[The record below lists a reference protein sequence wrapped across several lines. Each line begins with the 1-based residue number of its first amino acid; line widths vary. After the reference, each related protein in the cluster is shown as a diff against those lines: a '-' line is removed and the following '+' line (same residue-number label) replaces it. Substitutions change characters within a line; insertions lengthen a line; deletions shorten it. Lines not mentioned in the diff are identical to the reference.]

1 MSLSK
6 ENISH
11 TLTEFVRTNILSQGV
26 PFDSSSILAKTG
38 VDSYSV
44 IEIVLFIERQFGV
57 VIPDTMLVPAN
68 LGSID
73 AIATCVFQILNT
85 K

>member
-1 MSLSK
+1 MLSK
-6 ENISH
+6 ESISS
-11 TLTEFVRTNILSQGV
+11 TITEFVRTNIIASGV
-26 PFDSSSILAKTG
+26 AFDSSSNLSKAG

-44 IEIVLFIERQFGV
+44 IEIILFIERQFGV

-68 LGSID
+68 LASID
-73 AIATCVFQILNT
+73 AIADCVFILLNT